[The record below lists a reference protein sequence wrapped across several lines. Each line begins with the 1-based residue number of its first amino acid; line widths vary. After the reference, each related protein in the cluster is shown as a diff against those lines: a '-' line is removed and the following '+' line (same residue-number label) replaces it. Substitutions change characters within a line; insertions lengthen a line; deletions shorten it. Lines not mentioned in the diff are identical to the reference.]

1 MELKRDFLG
10 GRAFP
15 GLPPAPG
22 RVFAAAL
29 DFHPHPDPTDRP
41 GARAGARELR
51 ESGGAL
57 KGLRGAGSHP
67 EPHPAVLIEL
77 RAHQRL
83 RSRPPPRR
91 CPARP
96 LSVSRAG
103 MWLLRSLAWA
113 LLSPVLASE
122 LGPQETSLLRSLGL
136 SAKPSP
142 RSPAP
147 VPPVLWRIFHKRRTL
162 PRPEAAPEP
171 CRVEEFNVP
180 GNIVRV
186 FADQGRFLPAGQPQG
201 RLCLRKLLFFN
212 LSALEE
218 GERPTLAQ
226 LELRFQHSS
235 YHGPSPGRVL
245 ELRLYRASP
254 RGLPQPG
261 RAPLLERSL
270 VQLRKSLVF
279 ELSAALSGRAVPPG
293 RDSLALV
300 LEMSESGG
308 PGGPCGSSDA
318 FAAASLLLVTL
329 GRQCRAGRGRRSAP
343 SPAGTPS
350 PLCKPRRLYI
360 SFSDVG
366 WENWIIAP
374 QGYLA
379 NYCGGECPFP
389 LAAELNSTNHAVLQT
404 MVHSLDPQ
412 GTPQPCC
419 VPVRLS
425 PISILYYDNS
435 DNVVLRH
442 YEDMVV
448 DECGCR

>member
-1 MELKRDFLG
+1 
-10 GRAFP
+10 P
-15 GLPPAPG
+15 
-22 RVFAAAL
+22 
-29 DFHPHPDPTDRP
+29 
-41 GARAGARELR
+41 
-51 ESGGAL
+51 
-57 KGLRGAGSHP
+57 
-67 EPHPAVLIEL
+67 
-77 RAHQRL
+77 
-83 RSRPPPRR
+83 
-91 CPARP
+91 
-96 LSVSRAG
+96 
-103 MWLLRSLAWA
+103 
-113 LLSPVLASE
+113 
-122 LGPQETSLLRSLGL
+122 
-136 SAKPSP
+136 
-142 RSPAP
+142 
-147 VPPVLWRIFHKRRTL
+147 
-162 PRPEAAPEP
+162 
-171 CRVEEFNVP
+171 
-180 GNIVRV
+180 
-186 FADQGRFLPAGQPQG
+186 GRFLPAGQPRDG
-201 RLCLRKLLFFN
+201 LCLRRLLLFN

-218 GERPTLAQ
+218 GERPTMAQ
-226 LELRFQHSS
+226 LELRFQHNS
-235 YHGPSPGRVL
+235 YHGPSPGQAL

-254 RGLPQPG
+254 LGLPQPG

-270 VQLRKSLVF
+270 LQGRKSLLL
-279 ELSAALSGRAVPPG
+279 ELSAALRGRAAPG
-293 RDSLALV
+293 GDGSVALV
-300 LEMSESGG
+300 LEMSASGG
-308 PGGPCGSSDA
+308 GAGSPRSPCGSSDA

-329 GRQCRAGRGRRSAP
+329 GPQCRPGRGRRSAP
-343 SPAGTPS
+343 SPAVTAS